1 VRLLSGLLMAGAC
14 LATATEAAPP
24 AWYLLSPPLALD
36 LSRALIETPISRWH
50 LVRAFDTAAE
60 CNKERLGAIA
70 AVSREVETRPQ
81 DKVLVLLLAA
91 ARQAR
96 CVASGTVR
104 LEP

>member
-1 VRLLSGLLMAGAC
+1 MRLLSGLLLTGAC
-14 LATATEAAPP
+14 LVTATEAAGP

-36 LSRALIETPISRWH
+36 LSRVLIETPISRWN
-50 LVRAFDTAAE
+50 LVRAFDAADK
-60 CNKERLGAIA
+60 CNKERLDAID
-70 AVSREVETRPQ
+70 AVSKESEARPK
-81 DKVLVLLLAA
+81 DKILLLLLAA